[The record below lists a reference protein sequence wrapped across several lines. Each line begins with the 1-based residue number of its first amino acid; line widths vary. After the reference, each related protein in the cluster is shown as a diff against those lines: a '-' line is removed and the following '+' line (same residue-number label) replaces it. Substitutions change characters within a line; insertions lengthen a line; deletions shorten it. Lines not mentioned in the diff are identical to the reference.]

1 MQFLPSSPLRDEKV
15 KKADP
20 FEFPDTRGRCDYP
33 TPHPSSSI
41 GRSSSP
47 HYGDEDIY
55 PKKVAF
61 EIDRPI
67 ETAKPLESVRITKV
81 PLLASR
87 FSIGRSS
94 RMCDI
99 AIRTRDR
106 SMSRKHLQVS
116 HDDNMITIECLGANG
131 YGITIPRSC
140 TVTKKGLVFELEESR
155 LLVNKTNKI
164 STTSTIKIGDN
175 ITEFLVQKG
184 ETIKLPKFY
193 NLILEIKNNLLL
205 VNPKIDEETDDEE
218 LIKLTTPI
226 KDVNAKRTPIKQ
238 TLFVPPTP
246 QKRVFMLTAE
256 ENTPIKK
263 MPLLNNTSDRNP
275 LKDISNIR
283 GKSEEPKKSPPA
295 ASHNRS
301 HSANVVYE
309 SPEPEVDLSTV
320 DLKEITNIL
329 VNHLAFSRL
338 ASTKLEM
345 LRTISA
351 NVNEFSRAQLK
362 DLLSKIPSIGVI
374 YREGKDAA
382 GKPLDPEYYYIPE
395 KDDDEG
401 RKNLVATIKG
411 HGGIRSCR
419 TTHKQYYWKKP
430 APIKNKHKK

>member
-15 KKADP
+15 KKPGP
-20 FEFPDTRGRCDYP
+20 FEISNGRGRSEYP

-47 HYGDEDIY
+47 HYGEEDVY

-61 EIDRPI
+61 EVDRPV

-81 PLLASR
+81 PLLAPR
-87 FSIGRSS
+87 FTIGRSS
-94 RMCDI
+94 RMSDM

-106 SMSRKHLQVS
+106 SMSRKHLELY
-116 HDDNMITIECLGANG
+116 HDDSFITIECLGANG
-131 YGITIPRSC
+131 YGITIPRCC
-140 TVTKKGLVFELEESR
+140 TVTKKGLVYELEESR
-155 LLVNKTNKI
+155 LLME
-164 STTSTIKIGDN
+164 TTDKLSSTIKLGEN

-184 ETIKLPKFY
+184 ETIKLPKLN

-205 VNPKIDEETDDEE
+205 VNPRIDEETDDEE
-218 LIKLTTPI
+218 LVRLGSPVKGTSQG
-226 KDVNAKRTPIKQ
+226 TPIKQ
-238 TLFVPPTP
+238 TNFVPPTP
-246 QKRVFMLTAE
+246 KKRVFMVTSE
-256 ENTPIKK
+256 EDTPIKK
-263 MPLLNNTSDRNP
+263 APLFSSPNRNP
-275 LKDISNIR
+275 LQDISNLR
-283 GKSEEPKKSPPA
+283 GKSEEPKKAPA
-295 ASHNRS
+295 IPSHSRS
-301 HSANVVYE
+301 HSANIVYE
-309 SPEPEVDLSTV
+309 SPEPEVDLSKV
-320 DLKEITNIL
+320 NLKEISNIL

-351 NVNEFSRAQLK
+351 NVNEFSRAQLTN
-362 DLLSKIPSIGVI
+362 LLDQIPSIGVI

-382 GKPLDPEYYYIPE
+382 GKPLDPEYYYISE

-419 TTHKQYYWKKP
+419 TKHKQYYWKKP
-430 APIKNKHKK
+430 APIKTKHKK